1 MAKTSK
7 IVKNN
12 QRKERSVFTPI
23 DVNNFSKLLKTLILH
38 MMKKEKP
45 KKRLLRCQ
53 EMLLQQDIEIG
64 VKLQEG
70 LEVIWE
76 SLVCPEIR
84 LEI

>member
-12 QRKERSVFTPI
+12 QRKRTIGVYS
-23 DVNNFSKLLKTLILH
+23 DRRQDLLKLLRTLILL

-53 EMLLQQDIEIG
+53 ETLLQQDIEID

-70 LEVIWE
+70 LEVI
-76 SLVCPEIR
+76 
-84 LEI
+84 

>member
-12 QRKERSVFTPI
+12 QRKRTIGVYSDRRQE
-23 DVNNFSKLLKTLILH
+23 LLKIIKDPNTLH

-53 EMLLQQDIEIG
+53 EMLLQQGIEIG

-70 LEVIWE
+70 LEVI
-76 SLVCPEIR
+76 
-84 LEI
+84 

>member
-12 QRKERSVFTPI
+12 QRKRTIGVYTDRRQE
-23 DVNNFSKLLKTLILH
+23 LLKIIKALILH

-53 EMLLQQDIEIG
+53 ETLLQQDIEID

-70 LEVIWE
+70 LEVI
-76 SLVCPEIR
+76 
-84 LEI
+84 